1 MGDGDPEAAR
11 SYADSLDDPLCRVG
25 LAARQP
31 RFVLFS
37 PNLPEIVN
45 VGDVAT
51 PATASASVAVPPT
64 ECASAGSGQM
74 TLRLPYVAFSA
85 SRYRGTQPFWYHAWV
100 VADSAYGGRVVRVEL
115 KFVRNPVIA
124 DVLEPTHWSCHKT
137 LLYRSSVKRFARR
150 DTLSLFVAR
159 RTDWARPRA
168 EMDR

>member
-11 SYADSLDDPLCRVG
+11 SYADSLDDPLCRVV
-25 LAARQP
+25 LAARLP

-64 ECASAGSGQM
+64 QCASAGSGQM

-100 VADSAYGGRVVRVEL
+100 FSA
-115 KFVRNPVIA
+115 
-124 DVLEPTHWSCHKT
+124 
-137 LLYRSSVKRFARR
+137 SS
-150 DTLSLFVAR
+150 LSLYV
-159 RTDWARPRA
+159 TPSSLMYWNRPIGPA
-168 EMDR
+168 IKHSSLDRV

>member
-64 ECASAGSGQM
+64 QCASAGSGQM

-100 VADSAYGGRVVRVEL
+100 VAATPPTVVVLSA
-115 KFVRNPVIA
+115 
-124 DVLEPTHWSCHKT
+124 
-137 LLYRSSVKRFARR
+137 SS
-150 DTLSLFVAR
+150 LSLYV
-159 RTDWARPRA
+159 TPSSLMYWNRPIGPA
-168 EMDR
+168 IKHSSLDRV